1 VSSRKATIARRW
13 RERRVSNAPLIVLL
27 AISAIWPFGRDR
39 DRERDREKEP
49 EPTGTIK
56 DLERSRVR
64 VDTSAAIAG
73 SETKAMESYR
83 LFLDLES
90 EDPLLRAEAMRR
102 LADLQLETVD
112 VDELASNVQSLGA
125 LGGTIQMY
133 EQLLEAYPNYAKND
147 LVLYQLAR
155 AYEAEGRNDESLATL
170 DRLLARYPNTVHR
183 AEAEFRRGE
192 TLFVLKRYREAE
204 RAYEHVL
211 AAGETSGFHQQALYK
226 HGWSL
231 FKQQQYDESLG
242 SFFGLLD
249 LQLGTDNAATGDRDP
264 AVLYSAMGRAQQ
276 ELIDDTFRVLS
287 IGFSYLDGPES
298 ISRYFNRRGARPYGF
313 IAYTNLGDLYLEQ
326 ERFQDAA
333 DAYHAFVE
341 LDPYHAK
348 APLLQVEVIEAF
360 KKGEFADLVLQGKE
374 SFVETYGPGSPY
386 WQRFTF
392 EQQPEVVAHLKSN
405 VTDLAAYHHAEA
417 QKTKAEA
424 EYAAAARWYR
434 AYLQSFPDDVNA
446 GETNFLLGE
455 VLFESGNYR
464 DAAAEYERT
473 AYAYPFHAN
482 GGEAGYAALLAYA
495 KHEESLSGAV
505 RADWHRQGIDSAL
518 RFAGVY
524 PEHTQ
529 APIVQTDAAE
539 KLFKLGE
546 FARARDVGRAV
557 VTRNPAVETKL
568 QRTAWTV
575 VAHSEFDLGDFL
587 AAEGAYQQL
596 VAFVPGDDP
605 ERREIT
611 ERIASS
617 IYKQGEQARAA
628 GQLDVAVDHFL
639 RVAQAAPGS
648 PVRATAEYDAGA
660 ALIQLGDWQRAT
672 TVLESFRASFPN
684 HELAAEVTTKLAV
697 AYVEAGNS
705 ARAASEFER
714 IADGAGTD
722 DIKREALWRSAEL
735 YESTGQSVAAAGAFA
750 RFVERYPNP
759 VAEAVEARQ
768 KLIDFAGA
776 AGNQVERVR
785 WMKDLVAADAMAG
798 SERTDRTRYLAAKSQ
813 LALAAPTRDAFLGT
827 RLVIPLDKSLATKQA
842 RMEDALA
849 AYGKAA
855 DYGVA
860 EVTTAAN
867 YEIAELYHSLSK
879 DLYASE
885 RPAELTAEEL
895 EQYDILLEEQAFPF
909 EEEAIELHETNA
921 ARTAEGVYDEWVK
934 KSLAA
939 LVELLPGR
947 YAKAEIGET
956 LVEAVSPRAAPAA
969 AVAADDERGRRDRRR
984 DRRAAAEDSAAAGT
998 ALIVPEAAAAGHARA
1013 LVAMRAE
1020 NWLEA
1025 ELELEQLTLEHPEYP
1040 GPQVNLAI
1048 VYLHD
1053 GRRDDAREAL
1063 TRALDVDADHAAA
1076 NTQLAVLLRE
1086 DGKFADAE
1094 AAYRRALATDPE
1106 HALAHYN
1113 LGVLLDVYLRQPA
1126 EALEHYELY
1135 QASLAEPNET
1145 VGRWI
1150 IDLRRRAGNAGA
1162 ARVAQENAP

>member
-1 VSSRKATIARRW
+1 VTR
-13 RERRVSNAPLIVLL
+13 APLVALL
-27 AISAIWPFGRDR
+27 ALAAIWPVGADRDR
-39 DRERDREKEP
+39 DRGRDKEP
-49 EPTGTIK
+49 EPTGTVK
-56 DLERSRVR
+56 DLERRR
-64 VDTSAAIAG
+64 IDVDTSAAIVG
-73 SETKAMESYR
+73 SESKAMESYR
-83 LFLDLES
+83 MFLDVAS

-112 VDELASNVQSLGA
+112 VDELASNVASLGA
-125 LGGTIQMY
+125 LGGTIEMY
-133 EQLLEAYPNYAKND
+133 EQLLGSYPNYAKND

-155 AYEAEGRNDESLATL
+155 AYEAEGRNDDSLATL
-170 DRLLARYPNTVHR
+170 DRLIARYPSTAHR

-192 TLFVLKRYREAE
+192 TLFVLKRYRDAE
-204 RAYEHVL
+204 RAYEQVL
-211 AAGETSGFHQQALYK
+211 TRGEATGFYEQSLYK
-226 HGWSL
+226 HCWAL
-231 FKQQQYDESLG
+231 FKQQLYDESLV

-249 LQLGTDNAATGDRDP
+249 RQLGTDNSATGDRDP

-276 ELIDDTFRVLS
+276 ELVDDTFRVVS

-298 ISRYFNRRGARPYGF
+298 ISRHFNRRGARPYGF

-333 DAYHAFVE
+333 DAYHAFVD

-360 KKGEFADLVLQGKE
+360 KKGEFADLVLEGKE
-374 SFVETYGPGSPY
+374 NFVETYGPGSPY

-417 QKTKAEA
+417 QKSKDQA

-434 AYLQSFPDDVNA
+434 AYLQSFPDDANA
-446 GETNFLLGE
+446 GETNFLLAE

-464 DAAAEYERT
+464 DAATEYERT
-473 AYAYPFHAN
+473 AYAYAFHAN

-495 KHEESLSGAV
+495 KHEEELRGAP
-505 RADWHRQGIDSAL
+505 RAEWHRQGIDSAL
-518 RFAGVY
+518 RFADAY
-524 PEHTQ
+524 PAHEQ
-529 APIVQTDAAE
+529 APVVQTDAAE
-539 KLFKLGE
+539 KLFALGE
-546 FARARDVGRAV
+546 FLRARDVGRAV
-557 VTRNPAVETKL
+557 VARTPAVEPKL
-568 QRTAWTV
+568 QRTAWAV
-575 VAHSEFDLGDFL
+575 VAHSEFDLADFL
-587 AAEGAYQQL
+587 AAEAAYQQL
-596 VAFVPGDDP
+596 AAFVPGNDP
-605 ERREIT
+605 ERGQIV

-628 GQLDVAVDHFL
+628 GQIDVAVNHFL

-648 PVRATAEYDAGA
+648 TVRATAEYDAGA
-660 ALIQLGDWQRAT
+660 ALIKLGDWQRAT
-672 TVLESFRASFPN
+672 SVLESFRASFPN
-684 HELAAEVTTKLAV
+684 HALAADVTANLAV

-714 IADGAGTD
+714 IADGDGTVE
-722 DIKREALWRSAEL
+722 IKREALWRSAEL
-735 YESTGQSVAAAGAFA
+735 YASTGQSVAAAGAFA
-750 RFVERYPNP
+750 RFVERYPRP
-759 VAEAVEARQ
+759 VAESVEARQ
-768 KLIDFAGA
+768 KLIDLASA
-776 AGNQVERVR
+776 AGSHAERLR
-785 WMKDLVAADAMAG
+785 WMQDLVTADAMAG

-813 LALAAPTRDAFLGT
+813 LELATPTRDAFLRT
-827 RLVIPLDKSLATKQA
+827 RLVVPLDRSLEAKQA
-842 RMEDALA
+842 RMQDALA

-867 YEIAELYHSLSK
+867 YEIAELYHALSK

-885 RPAELTAEEL
+885 RPPELTAEEL

-934 KSLAA
+934 KSLTA
-939 LVELLPGR
+939 LAKLSPGR

-956 LVEAVSPRAAPAA
+956 FVEALTPHTAPAV
-969 AVAADDERGRRDRRR
+969 AVDDERGGRDRRR
-984 DRRAAAEDSAAAGT
+984 DRRAAEDAAVSAAVAIEA
-998 ALIVPEAAAAGHARA
+998 ALVVPAAAAAAHARA
-1013 LVAMRAE
+1013 LAALRAE

-1025 ELELEQLTLEHPEYP
+1025 ELELEPLTLEYPQYP
-1040 GPQVNLAI
+1040 GPHVNLAT
-1048 VYLHD
+1048 VYRKD
-1053 GRRDDAREAL
+1053 GRSDEARGAL
-1063 TRALDVDADHAAA
+1063 ERALGAEPGHAAA
-1076 NTQLAVLLRE
+1076 NTQLGILLRE
-1086 DGKFADAE
+1086 QGQFAEAE
-1094 AAYRRALATDPE
+1094 AAYRRALSSDPD

-1113 LGVLLDVYLRQPA
+1113 LGVLLDVYLRRTA

-1135 QASLAEPNET
+1135 QSSLAEPNET

-1162 ARVAQENAP
+1162 ARVTQENAP